1 MSALRITQGAGQNQI
16 SGSLRP
22 TESESLEIETRSV
35 FLSKSWGDSSPG
47 ASLEEHALGVLACG
61 VLTLRVLF

>member
-1 MSALRITQGAGQNQI
+1 MTQGARQNQI

-47 ASLEEHALGVLACG
+47 TYLEEHALGVLALG
-61 VLTLRVLF
+61 VLILRVLF